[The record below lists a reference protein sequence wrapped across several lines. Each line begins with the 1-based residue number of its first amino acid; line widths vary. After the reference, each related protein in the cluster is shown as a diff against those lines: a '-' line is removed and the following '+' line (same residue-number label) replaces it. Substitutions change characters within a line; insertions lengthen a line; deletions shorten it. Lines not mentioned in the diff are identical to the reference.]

1 MTDYENSA
9 SKQLLDTIH
18 SNRRTMSF
26 LANELEDIS
35 RILYLTNNERLEKRV
50 SKIANTLYEMMDET
64 SNAHSEM
71 VSENLREVEQS
82 TGKILMAL
90 LERATNNG
98 ETT

>member
-9 SKQLLDTIH
+9 SKQLLDTFH

-26 LANELEDIS
+26 LANELDDIAG
-35 RILYLTNNERLEKRV
+35 ILHVTNNDRLENRV
-50 SKIANTLYEMMDET
+50 TKIANTLYEMMDET

-71 VSENLREVEQS
+71 VSESIRETQTATGNL
-82 TGKILMAL
+82 LMAL
-90 LERATNNG
+90 LERATING